1 MEVAILDP
9 KKIMIKSKTVDY
21 DAFIRYEYNNSV
33 YWFLVNKSSIE
44 DIHPN
49 TIIELK
55 NAIFFEDVFS

>member
-1 MEVAILDP
+1 
-9 KKIMIKSKTVDY
+9 MIKSKTVDY

>member
-33 YWFLVNKSSIE
+33 Y
-44 DIHPN
+44 
-49 TIIELK
+49 
-55 NAIFFEDVFS
+55 